1 MFVSKFKLNQVLVA
15 IAVMAFA
22 EEKIEDHAVVAVDQ
36 ETAEQRYY
44 DGNFPFIPHQ
54 AGPWVPF
61 GSYGS
66 YGYDD

>member
-1 MFVSKFKLNQVLVA
+1 
-15 IAVMAFA
+15 MAFA

-36 ETAEQRYY
+36 ETAEQR
-44 DGNFPFIPHQ
+44 IPHQ

-61 GSYGS
+61 EGYGS